1 MTISEVVKRTGR
13 FLQRQE
19 NAFKVNLAR
28 QAAQNFL
35 TSLTQSYQSIYT
47 AALGATPVQLGLV
60 NSVGGVAGSVI
71 SPITGWLA
79 DRHGVKRIFTLATPL
94 MALGALVFAVAR
106 DWVMVLPAIIIATLA
121 LRMMMT
127 ACPMV
132 CGSCLQNEE
141 RATGMQF
148 CDTLS
153 AVPRLVAP
161 FLGAALITAFGGLN
175 VAGIRP
181 LYVLQVAGYLIILA
195 VVLKRFTDPT
205 RKRGERR
212 RANLLADMRG
222 VLSQGSAVRRWVLY
236 ICVSTIPM
244 YVSPVYLPLYAAEVK
259 HADQYVISALAL
271 TATIVPLLLSLP
283 TGRLADTL
291 GRKRVIYLLT
301 PLYCASFLLLIWAPN
316 ASILIASG
324 VFQGFFTLA
333 GVTQA
338 ALAAELVPT
347 TWLGRWYG
355 TLGLFRGLVSVVTP
369 SIGGLIWNLVGPDYV
384 FVFLALTQALKML
397 VLTTIPETLQRKRN

>member
-1 MTISEVVKRTGR
+1 MAISEVIKRTAH
-13 FLQRQE
+13 FFTRQE
-19 NAFKVNLAR
+19 KSFKVNLVR

-35 TSLTQSYQSIYT
+35 ISLTQSYQSIYT

-60 NSVGGVAGSVI
+60 NSVGGIAGSII

-79 DRHGVKRIFTLATPL
+79 DRHGIKRIFTLATPL
-94 MALGALVFAVAR
+94 IALGALLFTVAH
-106 DWVMVLPAIIIATLA
+106 DWVMIIPAMFIATLA

-132 CGSCLQNEE
+132 CGSCLQNAE

-153 AVPRLVAP
+153 AVPRLIAP
-161 FLGAALITAFGGLN
+161 FLGAVLITVFGGLN

-181 LYVLQVAGYLIILA
+181 LYALQCIGFILVLVFII
-195 VVLKRFTDPT
+195 RQFIDPA
-205 RKRGERR
+205 RKRDAQR
-212 RANLLADMRG
+212 RANLLDDMQG
-222 VLSQGSAVRRWVLY
+222 VLNQGPAVRRWILY

-244 YVSPVYLPLYAAEVK
+244 YVAPVYLPLYVAQVK
-259 HADQYVISALAL
+259 TADQYVISAIAL
-271 TATIVPLLLSLP
+271 TSTIVPLLLSLP
-283 TGRLADTL
+283 TGRLADTF

-301 PLYCASFLLLIWAPN
+301 PLYCVSFLLLIMAPN

-347 TWLGRWYG
+347 AWLGRWYG
-355 TLGLFRGLVSVVTP
+355 ALGLFRGIVSVVTP
-369 SIGGLIWNLVGPDYV
+369 AIGGLIWNLAGPNYV
-384 FVFLALTQALKML
+384 FVFLAGTQVLKL
-397 VLTTIPETLQRKRN
+397 LILTTIPETLKRKLR